1 MSLTVSHNTF
11 IKLLDK
17 YSCARIPAYPRI
29 FPRNLRQKYRRWGAH
44 SKITINFIFISYL
57 SHLIAYQMVF
67 WENTVLWTLHS
78 DITLYLTFVMLFL
91 LFFYSKSNLLA
102 FKFMKGS
109 YINIFKR
116 SKTFKLHKTK
126 LTIIFLLLVNRDSFM
141 LLLMD
146 VISCKYLL
154 ATLVMFQSCY

>member
-1 MSLTVSHNTF
+1 
-11 IKLLDK
+11 
-17 YSCARIPAYPRI
+17 
-29 FPRNLRQKYRRWGAH
+29 
-44 SKITINFIFISYL
+44 
-57 SHLIAYQMVF
+57 
-67 WENTVLWTLHS
+67 
-78 DITLYLTFVMLFL
+78 
-91 LFFYSKSNLLA
+91 
-102 FKFMKGS
+102 MKGS

-116 SKTFKLHKTK
+116 SKTFKLHKIK